1 MSVGPGDGAVQA
13 LPVDE
18 IAADPSV
25 ASIAASRE
33 RVTGVTGLQG
43 SGASLVVAA
52 LALRA
57 DAPRCL
63 LLLTAHLD
71 EADDAFSTL
80 AGLGADAVLLPA
92 LEQAAGESAAAS
104 GQYAD
109 RIALVRQLRAGGEG
123 LPRVIVAP
131 AVALMQGVPGAADMD
146 ATMRSLVRGAR
157 DSISALSAW
166 LAAAGYERVQAVES
180 PGDFAVRGGLVD
192 IFPAGT
198 PTPVRID
205 FFGDEIERIHEVDL
219 ATQASD
225 RAIERVDVVR
235 ATGEALDD
243 RCVSVPGLL
252 PEGTVAVLAEVSEI
266 AEQARGYEERLLD
279 GRGVWP
285 LREVIAELQRRGRV
299 VEMSAVATSSASP
312 VQLPMRPMPHF
323 ADDARAGVA
332 EAVTMAESG
341 RVMILCDTPGE
352 RMRAQELVDAA
363 LVVAGDASRRA
374 RVSVVEAHL
383 REGLVWE
390 GANGAIALVP
400 MHQILHRHGARRR
413 VRAVPRGL
421 PGARAR
427 EAFLQIDPG
436 DYVVHRDHGIAK
448 YIRLR
453 TADGSAE
460 GEEFLEL
467 QYEGGATLLVPA
479 SKVVLVQRYVG
490 AGGPRPQLSTLG
502 GKRWKRVKAD
512 VEEAIKDLAGEL
524 LRVQAVRESV
534 AGIVYPPDSQW
545 QAEFEAEFPF
555 EETPDQAAAIV
566 AAKRDMERTRP
577 MDRLV
582 CGDVGFG
589 KTEVALRAAFKA
601 VDSGR
606 QVAVLVPTTVLAEQ
620 HERTFRE
627 RMRAYPFRIESV
639 SRFKGDAASRKI
651 LQEVAAGQV
660 DIVIGTH
667 RLLSADVA
675 FKDLGLVVIDEEQRF
690 GVEHKQRLLE
700 FRLTADVLTLS
711 ATPIPRTLHMS
722 MLGLRDISS
731 LTTPPPDRRAIVTEV
746 IPWNPGRLSAA
757 IARELAREG
766 QVFYVHNRV
775 HDMDDVEREVRQL
788 APGAR
793 IVVGHGQMSGTEL
806 EDVMVRFMRGD
817 ADILLS
823 TTIIESGIDIPRA
836 NTMIIDDANMFGLSE
851 LHQLR
856 GRVGRSMHRAY
867 CYMLLPRD
875 RPVTPEAM
883 KRLRAIE
890 DYSMLGAGFKIAV
903 RDLEIRGA
911 GNILGAEQSG
921 HIAAVGY
928 EMYCELLEQAV
939 AGMRQEVRHAPID
952 TPVDIGIAG
961 GIPRAWIPSDRRRLE
976 AHRRIGGAATLEEL
990 AQARA
995 DLTGAYGEPPPA
1007 VDALLLHA
1015 ELRVRATL
1023 CGVRSVQRK
1032 DPDVIF
1038 RTADADALARLLRGV
1053 QGSVRVISEAG
1064 AGSGEVSGADAVR
1077 EVFWRPPGALLKP
1090 AALAGMLQR
1099 RLVPAPVL
1107 ATQPT

>member
-1 MSVGPGDGAVQA
+1 MSDRARDGQGQA
-13 LPVDE
+13 MPIGA
-18 IAADPSV
+18 IATDYRLSAL
-25 ASIAASRE
+25 ASSCD
-33 RVTGVTGLQG
+33 RVSGATGLQG
-43 SGASLVVAA
+43 SGACLVTAA
-52 LALRA
+52 LASRA
-57 DAPRCL
+57 DAPRCMVL
-63 LLLTAHLD
+63 VTAHLD
-71 EADDAFSTL
+71 EADDAFATL
-80 AGLGADAVLLPA
+80 AWLGADVAMMPA

-104 GQYAD
+104 AQYAD
-109 RIALVRQLRAGGEG
+109 RIALVRQLVSGGDG
-123 LPRVIVAP
+123 VPRVIVAP

-157 DSISALSAW
+157 ESIPALSAW

-205 FFGDEIERIHEVDL
+205 FFGDEIERIQEVDL

-225 RAIERVDVVR
+225 RAVERVDVVR
-235 ATGEALDD
+235 ATGEALDE
-243 RCVSVPGLL
+243 RSVSVAGLL
-252 PEGTVAVLAEVSEI
+252 PEGTVSVLAEFAEI

-285 LREVIAELQRRGRV
+285 MREVVAELQRRGRIIQL
-299 VEMSAVATSSASP
+299 SAVATSGASP
-312 VQLPMRPMPHF
+312 VQLPMRPLPPF
-323 ADDARAGVA
+323 ADDAREGVA
-332 EAVTMAESG
+332 DAVAMAARG
-341 RVMILCDTPGE
+341 RTLILCDTPGE

-363 LVVAGDASRRA
+363 LKANGGTDAGQRVAVIEG
-374 RVSVVEAHL
+374 HL

-390 GANGAIALVP
+390 GEGGPVALVP

-413 VRAVPRGL
+413 ARTAPRGL

-436 DYVVHRDHGIAK
+436 DFVVHRDHGIAK
-448 YIRLR
+448 YLRLR
-453 TADGSAE
+453 TADGGAE

-512 VEEAIKDLAGEL
+512 VEEAIRDLAGEL

-534 AGIVYPPDSQW
+534 SGIAYPQDSQW
-545 QAEFEAEFPF
+545 QREFEAEFPF

-639 SRFKGDAASRKI
+639 SRFKGDAASRRI

-722 MLGLRDISS
+722 MMGLRDISS

-746 IPWNPGRLSAA
+746 IPWNPGRPSAA
-757 IARELAREG
+757 
-766 QVFYVHNRV
+766 
-775 HDMDDVEREVRQL
+775 
-788 APGAR
+788 
-793 IVVGHGQMSGTEL
+793 
-806 EDVMVRFMRGD
+806 
-817 ADILLS
+817 
-823 TTIIESGIDIPRA
+823 
-836 NTMIIDDANMFGLSE
+836 
-851 LHQLR
+851 
-856 GRVGRSMHRAY
+856 
-867 CYMLLPRD
+867 
-875 RPVTPEAM
+875 
-883 KRLRAIE
+883 
-890 DYSMLGAGFKIAV
+890 
-903 RDLEIRGA
+903 
-911 GNILGAEQSG
+911 
-921 HIAAVGY
+921 
-928 EMYCELLEQAV
+928 
-939 AGMRQEVRHAPID
+939 
-952 TPVDIGIAG
+952 
-961 GIPRAWIPSDRRRLE
+961 
-976 AHRRIGGAATLEEL
+976 
-990 AQARA
+990 
-995 DLTGAYGEPPPA
+995 
-1007 VDALLLHA
+1007 
-1015 ELRVRATL
+1015 
-1023 CGVRSVQRK
+1023 
-1032 DPDVIF
+1032 
-1038 RTADADALARLLRGV
+1038 
-1053 QGSVRVISEAG
+1053 
-1064 AGSGEVSGADAVR
+1064 
-1077 EVFWRPPGALLKP
+1077 
-1090 AALAGMLQR
+1090 
-1099 RLVPAPVL
+1099 
-1107 ATQPT
+1107 

>member
-1 MSVGPGDGAVQA
+1 MMPI
-13 LPVDE
+13 DE
-18 IAADPSV
+18 IARDASV
-25 ASIAASRE
+25 GALAASGE
-33 RVTGVTGLQG
+33 RVSGAIGVQG
-43 SGASLVVAA
+43 SGACLVVAA
-52 LALRA
+52 LASRD
-57 DAPRCL
+57 DAPACT

-71 EADDAFSTL
+71 EADDAFATL
-80 AGLGADAVLLPA
+80 AGLGTDVAMLPA

-109 RIALVRQLRAGGEG
+109 RIALVRQLMGPRERW
-123 LPRVIVAP
+123 PRVIVAP
-131 AVALMQGVPGAADMD
+131 AVALMQGVPSAEDMES
-146 ATMRSLVRGAR
+146 TMRSLARGAR
-157 DSISALSAW
+157 ESIPALSSW

-198 PTPVRID
+198 ATPVRID
-205 FFGDEIERIHEVDL
+205 FFGDEIERIQEVDL

-225 RAIERVDVVR
+225 RAIDRVDIVR
-235 ATGEALDD
+235 ATGEALDG
-243 RCVSVPGLL
+243 RSVSAAGLL
-252 PEGTVAVLAEVSEI
+252 PEGTVAVLSEMAEI
-266 AEQARGYEERLLD
+266 AEQSRGYEERLLD

-285 LREVIAELQRRGRV
+285 LRDVLAQLQRRGRI
-299 VEMSAVATSSASP
+299 VELAAIATSSASP
-312 VQLPMRPMPHF
+312 MELPMRPLPHF
-323 ADDARAGVA
+323 PDDAREGIAA
-332 EAVTMAESG
+332 AVSLADQG
-341 RVMILCDTPGE
+341 RALILCDTPGE

-363 LVVAGDASRRA
+363 VKARGDAGLHA
-374 RVSVVEAHL
+374 RVGVIEAHL
-383 REGLVWE
+383 REGLVWD
-390 GANGAIALVP
+390 GAGGTVALVP
-400 MHQILHRHGARRR
+400 MHQVLHRHGARRR
-413 VRAVPRGL
+413 ARAAPRGL

-427 EAFLQIDPG
+427 EAFLQIEPG
-436 DYVVHRDHGIAK
+436 DFVVHRDHGIAK
-448 YIRLR
+448 YIRRR
-453 TADGSAE
+453 TADGSAD

-490 AGGPRPQLSTLG
+490 AGGPKPQLSTLG
-502 GKRWKRVKAD
+502 GKRWKRIKAD
-512 VEEAIKDLAGEL
+512 VEDAIKDLAGEL

-534 AGIVYPPDSQW
+534 SGIAYPADSQW
-545 QAEFEAEFPF
+545 QREFEAEFPF

-639 SRFKGDAASRKI
+639 SRFKGDAASRRI
-651 LQEVAAGQV
+651 LKEVAAGQV

-711 ATPIPRTLHMS
+711 ATPIPRTLHMA

-746 IPWNPGRLSAA
+746 IPWNPGRLAAA
-757 IARELAREG
+757 IARELSREG

-775 HDMDDVEREVRQL
+775 HDMDAVEREVRQL

-793 IVVGHGQMSGTEL
+793 IVVGHGQMSGAEL
-806 EDVMVRFMRGD
+806 EEVMVRFMRGD

-836 NTMIIDDANMFGLSE
+836 NTMIIDDAHMFGLSE

-939 AGMRQEVRHAPID
+939 AGMRQEVRHASID
-952 TPVDIGIAG
+952 TPVEIGLAG
-961 GIPRAWIPSDRRRLE
+961 GIPRAWIPSERRRLE
-976 AHRRIGGAATLEEL
+976 AHRRIGGAGTLEEL
-990 AQARA
+990 AQVRS
-995 DLTGAYGEPPPA
+995 DLAGAYGEPPPP
-1007 VDALLLHA
+1007 VDELLLHA

-1038 RTADADALARLLRGV
+1038 RTADADALARRLRGV
-1053 QGSVRVISEAG
+1053 QGSVRVISESVGGAAG
-1064 AGSGEVSGADAVR
+1064 APDALDTHPLR
-1077 EVFWRPPGALLKP
+1077 EVFWRPPSALLKP
-1090 AALAGMLQR
+1090 ASLAAMLQR
-1099 RLVPAPVL
+1099 RLVPHAASPAGAAV
-1107 ATQPT
+1107 QG

>member
-1 MSVGPGDGAVQA
+1 MTRDRTLPSEHA
-13 LPVDE
+13 LPLEE
-18 IAADPSV
+18 IASDPAL
-25 ASIAASRE
+25 ASIAESRD
-33 RVTGVTGLQG
+33 RVSGVTGVQG
-43 SGASLVVAA
+43 SGASVVAA
-52 LALRA
+52 ALAARA
-57 DAPRCL
+57 DAPRMML
-63 LLLTAHLD
+63 LVTAHLD
-71 EADDAFSTL
+71 EADDAFTTL
-80 AGLGADAVLLPA
+80 AGLGADVAMLPA
-92 LEQAAGESAAAS
+92 LEQASGESAAAS
-104 GQYAD
+104 SQYAD
-109 RIALVRQLRAGGEG
+109 RIALVRQLTAGGPD

-131 AVALMQGVPGAADMD
+131 AVALMQGVPAAADMD

-157 DSISALSAW
+157 DSVTGLLGW

-198 PTPVRID
+198 ATPVRID
-205 FFGDEIERIHEVDL
+205 FFGDEIERIQEVDL

-225 RAIERVDVVR
+225 RSIDRVDVVR

-243 RCVSVPGLL
+243 RCVSVAGLL
-252 PEGTVAVLAEVSEI
+252 PEGTVALLAEMTEI
-266 AEQARGYEERLLD
+266 AEQSRGYEERLLD

-285 LREVIAELQRRGRV
+285 LRDVLAELQRRGRI
-299 VEMSAVATSSASP
+299 VEMSAVATSSAGACA
-312 VQLPMRPMPHF
+312 LPMRPLPHF
-323 ADDARAGVA
+323 PEDVRAGIADAVA
-332 EAVTMAESG
+332 LSDSG
-341 RVMILCDTPGE
+341 RVLVLCDTPGE

-363 LVVAGDASRRA
+363 LGTGAHAAAGSR
-374 RVSVVEAHL
+374 VGVIEAHL
-383 REGLVWE
+383 REGFVWE
-390 GANGAIALVP
+390 GPGGPVALIP

-413 VRAVPRGL
+413 ARGAPRGL

-427 EAFLQIDPG
+427 EAFLQIEPG
-436 DYVVHRDHGIAK
+436 DFVVHRDHGIAK

-453 TADGSAE
+453 AADGGTE

-467 QYEGGATLLVPA
+467 QYEGGASLLVPA

-490 AGGPRPQLSTLG
+490 AGGPKPQLSTLG

-534 AGIVYPPDSQW
+534 SGIAYPADSQW

-566 AAKRDMERTRP
+566 AAKRDMERARP

-639 SRFKGDAASRKI
+639 SRFKGDAASRRI

-667 RLLSADVA
+667 RLLSGDVA

-711 ATPIPRTLHMS
+711 ATPIPRTLHMA

-746 IPWNPGRLSAA
+746 IPWNPGRLAAA
-757 IARELAREG
+757 IARELSREG

-775 HDMDDVEREVRQL
+775 HDMDEVEREVRQL

-793 IVVGHGQMSGTEL
+793 IVVGHGQMSGAEL

-911 GNILGAEQSG
+911 GNILGSEQSG

-939 AGMRQEVRHAPID
+939 AGMRKEVRHAPID
-952 TPVDIGIAG
+952 TPVEIGLAG

-976 AHRRIGGAATLEEL
+976 AHRRIGGAATLGEL
-990 AQARA
+990 AQVRS
-995 DLTGAYGEPPPA
+995 DLAGAYGEPPPP
-1007 VDALLLHA
+1007 VDELLLHA

-1023 CGVRSVQRK
+1023 CGVRSIQRK

-1038 RTADADALARLLRGV
+1038 RTTDAGSLARMMRGV
-1053 QGSVRVISEAG
+1053 QGSVRVISDSEVAAAG
-1064 AGSGEVSGADAVR
+1064 DSGAETLR
-1077 EVFWRPPGALLKP
+1077 EVFWRPPGALLKSG
-1090 AALAGMLQR
+1090 ALAGMLQR
-1099 RLVPAPVL
+1099 RLVPEAP
-1107 ATQPT
+1107 ASGTG

>member
-1 MSVGPGDGAVQA
+1 VRADAGHAV
-13 LPVDE
+13 PVDA
-18 IAADPSV
+18 IALDRAV
-25 ASIAASRE
+25 AALAASRD
-33 RVTGVTGLQG
+33 RVTGAVGLQG

-52 LALRA
+52 LAARA
-57 DAPRCL
+57 DAPQCVL
-63 LLLTAHLD
+63 LMTAHLD
-71 EADDAFSTL
+71 EADDAFATL
-80 AGLGADAVLLPA
+80 AGLGADVAMLPA
-92 LEQAAGESAAAS
+92 LEQAAGETAAAS

-109 RIALVRQLRAGGEG
+109 RIALVRQLLGGG
-123 LPRVIVAP
+123 NRTPRVIVAP

-146 ATMRSLVRGAR
+146 ATMRPLVRGAR
-157 DSISALSAW
+157 ESIAALSAW
-166 LAAAGYERVQAVES
+166 LSSAGYERVQAVES

-205 FFGDEIERIHEVDL
+205 FFGDEIERIQEVDI

-235 ATGEALDD
+235 ATGEALDE
-243 RCVSVPGLL
+243 RSVSVAGLL
-252 PEGTVAVLAEVSEI
+252 PEGTVAVLAEVAEI
-266 AEQARGYEERLLD
+266 AEQSRGYEERLLD

-285 LREVIAELQRRGRV
+285 LREVIAELQRRGRII
-299 VEMSAVATSSASP
+299 ELSAAATSSASP
-312 VQLPMRPMPHF
+312 VALPMRPLPAF
-323 ADDARAGVA
+323 SDDARAGVA
-332 EAVTMAESG
+332 EAVSLAESG
-341 RVMILCDTPGE
+341 GLLLLCDTPGE

-363 LVVAGDASRRA
+363 LATCGDASVGGRIG
-374 RVSVVEAHL
+374 VIEAHL

-390 GANGAIALVP
+390 GAGGPVALVP
-400 MHQILHRHGARRR
+400 MHQVLHRHGARRR
-413 VRAVPRGL
+413 GRAATRGL

-427 EAFLQIDPG
+427 EAFLQIEPG
-436 DYVVHRDHGIAK
+436 DFVVHRDHGIAK
-448 YIRLR
+448 YVRLR
-453 TADGSAE
+453 TADGKSE

-490 AGGPRPQLSTLG
+490 AGGPRPQLSKLG

-524 LRVQAVRESV
+524 LRVQAVREAV
-534 AGIVYPPDSQW
+534 AGIAYPADSQW
-545 QAEFEAEFPF
+545 QREFEAEFPF

-639 SRFKGDAASRKI
+639 SRFKGDAASRRI

-660 DIVIGTH
+660 DVVIGTH

-746 IPWNPGRLSAA
+746 IPWNPARLAAA
-757 IARELAREG
+757 ISRELAREG

-775 HDMDDVEREVRQL
+775 HDMDEAEREVRQL

-836 NTMIIDDANMFGLSE
+836 NTMIIDDAHMFGLSE

-952 TPVDIGIAG
+952 TPVEIGLAG

-990 AQARA
+990 AQLRT
-995 DLTGAYGEPPPA
+995 DLAGAYGEPPPA
-1007 VDALLLHA
+1007 VDELLLHA
-1015 ELRVRATL
+1015 ELRVRAML
-1023 CGVRSVQRK
+1023 CGVRSIQRK

-1038 RTADADALARLLRGV
+1038 RTADADGLVRRLRGV
-1053 QGSVRVISEAG
+1053 QGSVRVISEGAG
-1064 AGSGEVSGADAVR
+1064 AAADGSSADAMR
-1077 EVFWRPPGALLKP
+1077 EVFWRPPGALL
-1090 AALAGMLQR
+1090 AQASIARMLQR
-1099 RLVPAPVL
+1099 RLAPEGAL
-1107 ATQPT
+1107 ASRPT

>member
-1 MSVGPGDGAVQA
+1 MPIE
-13 LPVDE
+13 E
-18 IAADPSV
+18 IAHDACV

-33 RVTGVTGLQG
+33 RVSGAIGIQG
-43 SGASLVVAA
+43 SGACVLVAA
-52 LALRA
+52 LASRD
-57 DAPRCL
+57 DAPACMV
-63 LLLTAHLD
+63 LLTAHLD
-71 EADDAFSTL
+71 EADDAFATL
-80 AGLGADAVLLPA
+80 AGLGVDVAMLPA
-92 LEQAAGESAAAS
+92 LEQASGEAAAAS
-104 GQYAD
+104 GQYTD
-109 RIALVRQLRAGGEG
+109 RIALVRQLMGARGA

-131 AVALMQGVPGAADMD
+131 AVALMQGVPGADDMES
-146 ATMRSLVRGAR
+146 TMRSLERGTR
-157 DSISALSAW
+157 ESIPSLSAW

-198 PTPVRID
+198 STPVRVD
-205 FFGDEIERIHEVDL
+205 FFGDEIERIQEVDL

-225 RAIERVDVVR
+225 RAIDRVDVVR
-235 ATGEALDD
+235 ATGEALDE
-243 RCVSVPGLL
+243 RCVGTASLL
-252 PEGTVAVLAEVSEI
+252 PEGTVAVLSEMAEI
-266 AEQARGYEERLLD
+266 MEQSRGYEERLLD

-285 LREVIAELQRRGRV
+285 MREVLAQLQRRGRI
-299 VEMSAVATSSASP
+299 VELSSIATSSASP
-312 VQLPMRPMPHF
+312 LQLPMRPLPHF
-323 ADDARAGVA
+323 PDDAREGVA
-332 EAVTMAESG
+332 AAVALAERG
-341 RVMILCDTPGE
+341 RSLILCDTPGE

-363 LVVAGDASRRA
+363 LSARGDAA
-374 RVSVVEAHL
+374 LHGRVGVIEAHL
-383 REGLVWE
+383 REGLVWD
-390 GANGAIALVP
+390 GAGGPVALVP
-400 MHQILHRHGARRR
+400 MHQVLHRHGARRR
-413 VRAVPRGL
+413 ARAAPRGL

-427 EAFLQIDPG
+427 EAFLQIEPG
-436 DYVVHRDHGIAK
+436 DFVVHRDHGIARYVK
-448 YIRLR
+448 LR
-453 TADGSAE
+453 TADGGAE

-490 AGGPRPQLSTLG
+490 AGGPKPQLSTLG
-502 GKRWKRVKAD
+502 GKRWKRIKAD
-512 VEEAIKDLAGEL
+512 VEDAIKDLAGEL

-534 AGIVYPPDSQW
+534 SGIAYPPDSQW

-620 HERTFRE
+620 HERTFRD

-639 SRFKGDAASRKI
+639 SRFKGDAASRRI

-660 DIVIGTH
+660 DVVIGTH

-711 ATPIPRTLHMS
+711 ATPIPRTLHMA

-746 IPWNPGRLSAA
+746 IPWNPARLAEA

-775 HDMDDVEREVRQL
+775 HDMDSAEREVRQL

-793 IVVGHGQMSGTEL
+793 IVVGHGQMSGSEL

-836 NTMIIDDANMFGLSE
+836 NTMIIDDAHMFGLSE

-867 CYMLLPRD
+867 CYMMLPRD

-911 GNILGAEQSG
+911 GNILGSEQSG

-939 AGMRQEVRHAPID
+939 AGIRQEARHAAID
-952 TPVDIGIAG
+952 TPVEIGLAG
-961 GIPRAWIPSDRRRLE
+961 GIPRAWVPSERRRLE
-976 AHRRIGGAATLEEL
+976 AHRRIGGAGTLDEL
-990 AQARA
+990 AQVRT
-995 DLTGAYGEPPPA
+995 DLTGAYGEPPPP
-1007 VDALLLHA
+1007 VDELLLHA

-1038 RTADADALARLLRGV
+1038 RTAHADSLARLLRGV
-1053 QGSVRVISEAG
+1053 QGSVRVISESAG
-1064 AGSGEVSGADAVR
+1064 GSSAAPDANEAPSMR
-1077 EVFWRPPGALLKP
+1077 EVFWRPPSGLLKP
-1090 AALAGMLQR
+1090 EALARMLQR
-1099 RLVPAPVL
+1099 RLVPTPASTPG
-1107 ATQPT
+1107 T